1 MFLNWKLTDCAIMS
15 LMVILTGIFWLF
27 ALLYSFIYWLST
39 HLFLMSP
46 PWSGEAYDF
55 HFTAEETEA
64 QISSVIRPR
73 SRSWDSNP
81 RNLAWPSITLQHASP
96 DGVFGGGYV
105 FPLICSDTA
114 KCCSWEFSFLS
125 SKASFS
131 LDFLPLGSSPLSVRV
146 FVVTLLVLHSP
157 HRVCVHVYVCL
168 RGVCVCCGRW
178 LWAGGGGE
186 AKKK

>member
-1 MFLNWKLTDCAIMS
+1 MHLEPNPKATRKLNTLGWYMKNWKSVMFLNWKLTDCAIMS

-73 SRSWDSNP
+73 SRSWDLNP
-81 RNLAWPSITLQHASP
+81 RNLARPSITLQHASP
-96 DGVFGGGYV
+96 DGVLVVAMF
-105 FPLICSDTA
+105 FPWSALT
-114 KCCSWEFSFLS
+114 
-125 SKASFS
+125 
-131 LDFLPLGSSPLSVRV
+131 PLNALHGNSPSPHLKRV
-146 FVVTLLVLHSP
+146 LVLISCPWAP
-157 HRVCVHVYVCL
+157 HL
-168 RGVCVCCGRW
+168 S
-178 LWAGGGGE
+178 L
-186 AKKK
+186 